1 MIFYINKEFKL
12 KTKIEKFYIYIFFF
26 FLFFLFYLNLFLH
39 NRAIIDEI
47 INSYNSEEITA
58 YSGAFSHLEPNL
70 LTVLRG
76 TLSHATIFNVT
87 KFAMVFLLNSLPF
100 LYFIK
105 FKNIEYFS
113 TKNIFVLFFILSLPI
128 YALVLDWGRV
138 IYLNHNFFS
147 ILLLIYFRFN
157 LINLEYLNFKI
168 NNLNIKSK
176 VFLFILV
183 CLLVSPDI
191 LSYNNLEYFPLL
203 SQFFRF
209 SGGIIEKMIL
219 LN

>member
-1 MIFYINKEFKL
+1 MKNM
-12 KTKIEKFYIYIFFF
+12 
-26 FLFFLFYLNLFLH
+26 
-39 NRAIIDEI
+39 
-47 INSYNSEEITA
+47 
-58 YSGAFSHLEPNL
+58 
-70 LTVLRG
+70 
-76 TLSHATIFNVT
+76 
-87 KFAMVFLLNSLPF
+87 MVFLLNSLPF
-100 LYFIK
+100 LYFIR
-105 FKNIEYFS
+105 FKNVEYFS

-157 LINLEYLNFKI
+157 LINLKYLNVKI

-191 LSYNNLEYFPLL
+191 LSYNDLEYFPLL
-203 SQFFRF
+203 SQFLRF
-209 SGGIIEKMIL
+209 SDGITEKMIL